1 MRDPATTSDRCQRHI
16 PTLPRRLNDR
26 KPNHHNSSAGATTA
40 STRAKGRVRGI
51 GRRYSGSVPFTVI
64 YDACVLYPASL
75 RDILI
80 RVGQAGLVHVRWTD
94 RILDECFR
102 SILRNRPDLRP
113 DRLQRTRQLMGEAI
127 RDVVV
132 EGYENLAAGLD
143 LPDEDDRHVLAA
155 AIKAGAQ
162 IIVTFNLRDFPPQQ
176 LGEIEA
182 QAPDTFLYNL
192 IDLSPGIVAHV
203 IRSMEEDL
211 GSRPG
216 IDYVLATL
224 TRAGLRKSM
233 DAIRPYLS

>member
-1 MRDPATTSDRCQRHI
+1 M
-16 PTLPRRLNDR
+16 
-26 KPNHHNSSAGATTA
+26 
-40 STRAKGRVRGI
+40 
-51 GRRYSGSVPFTVI
+51 PFTVI

-80 RVGQAGLVHVRWTD
+80 RVGQAGLVHARWTD
-94 RILDECFR
+94 RILDECFG

-132 EGYENLAAGLD
+132 EGYENLAAGLE

-192 IDLSPGIVAHV
+192 IDLSPGTVAHV

-224 TRAGLRKSM
+224 KRAGLRKSM
-233 DAIRPYLS
+233 DAIRPYLSYPRPSASLVRLRTTWRRRSSSARLYAMSCSKRTRRRGPTLRASSRPVSISFTT